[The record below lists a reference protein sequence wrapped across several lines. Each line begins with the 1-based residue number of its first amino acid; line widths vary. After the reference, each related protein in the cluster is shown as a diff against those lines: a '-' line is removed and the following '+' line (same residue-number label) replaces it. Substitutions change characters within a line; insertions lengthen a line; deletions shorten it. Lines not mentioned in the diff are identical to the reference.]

1 MNASKLFAIAA
12 LAVTAS
18 VGAQA
23 ASTSMGEGDQQSSRA
38 LQIQPQVAP
47 AGYTI
52 LARATGDVTPVAAN
66 GEGDQRSQY
75 AAQVESSTVSRAA
88 VAAEARQ
95 AVRMGQIAHGEAD
108 YSAM

>member
-12 LAVTAS
+12 LSAVAS
-18 VGAQA
+18 VGAHA
-23 ASTSMGEGDQQSSRA
+23 ASTSMGEGDNLSPYA

-47 AGYTI
+47 AGYQL
-52 LARATGDVTPVAAN
+52 LARATGPVTPVAAS

-75 AAQVESSTVSRAA
+75 ALQMESTTTRAA
-88 VAAEARQ
+88 VAAQARQ
-95 AVRMGQIAHGEAD
+95 AESRGQVARGEAD

>member
-12 LAVTAS
+12 LSAVAS
-18 VGAQA
+18 VGAHA
-23 ASTSMGEGDQQSSRA
+23 ASTSMGEGDNLSPYA

-47 AGYTI
+47 PGYR
-52 LARATGDVTPVAAN
+52 LLERATGPVTPIAAT

-75 AAQVESSTVSRAA
+75 ALQMEESTTSRAT

-95 AVRMGQIAHGEAD
+95 AQRQGMVARGEAG